1 VAGVT
6 NNEKVVRKVIAV
18 ALSLAVQV
26 AALSAP
32 LVHAHPDDHATEH
45 HDGRTVHTHWAGHA
59 QSHHS
64 SAAPD
69 LETSDHD
76 RAVFLDAFV
85 AVAASSLPAHGLTHV
100 LFELPVPP
108 ERAAHRVVE
117 IVRSHDP
124 PFFRSLSSRAPPA
137 FLS

>member
-1 VAGVT
+1 MRI
-6 NNEKVVRKVIAV
+6 EVRKVIAV
-18 ALSLAVQV
+18 ALALAVQG

-45 HDGRTVHTHWAGHA
+45 HGARAVHAHWAGHA
-59 QSHHS
+59 QSYHS
-64 SAAPD
+64 SDSPE

-76 RAVFLDAFV
+76 RAVFLNAFV
-85 AVAASSLPAHGLTHV
+85 AVAALSLPAHGLTHV
-100 LFELPVPP
+100 LCELPVPP

-124 PFFRSLSSRAPPA
+124 PFFRSLSSRAPPT
-137 FLS
+137 LPVLI